1 MYYFQIILGTLL
13 LTALAVPLSN
23 NYKAI
28 KIKNIVA
35 AMAAMIVFAFILLN
49 PNVAGFFQILSD
61 GVAKLS
67 SATAYGTEFVFG
79 SLFLNNPFAFALNV
93 LPLIIVMA
101 SISAL
106 LWHWRIL
113 PMIIKGFSYI
123 CEKLFGLG
131 GPISFGAAANV
142 FVGQVEAPLFVRPYL
157 SQMSKKELL
166 ILMTAGMATISGSI
180 MIALSDALKPQFGD
194 INTVQHFL
202 TASILSVPGAIMY
215 AEIMY
220 PSNEI
225 THAIKNKKE
234 EKLYSGSMDAITKG
248 TKDGLSIAV
257 NVAAILISIL
267 ALVSIIDGFLSLVD
281 PNISLSIL
289 LGYLFAPITWLMGV
303 PWGEAISSIS
313 TPVGIKSIFPDSY
326 DVIPGAADLLGI
338 KIATNEFVA
347 YLQLGGLDPS
357 TFTERTKV
365 ITLYALCGFAN
376 FSSVGILVSGIGS
389 MAPERIPDL
398 IQVSGKAL
406 IGATLASCLTGL
418 VAGLFV

>member
-1 MYYFQIILGTLL
+1 MYYLQIVLGALL
-13 LTALAVPLSN
+13 LTAIAVPLSN

-28 KIKNIVA
+28 KVKNIIA
-35 AMAAMIVFAFILLN
+35 AMAAMVLFAFILLN
-49 PNVAGFFQILSD
+49 PYVAGFFEVISA

-67 SATAYGTEFVFG
+67 SATAEGTKFVFG
-79 SLFLNNPFAFALNV
+79 DLFVNNPYVFALNV

-113 PMIIKGFSYI
+113 PLVIKGFSYV

-157 SQMSKKELL
+157 SKMSKKELL

-180 MIALSDALKPQFGD
+180 MVALSGLLEPQFGD

-215 AEIMY
+215 GEIMY

-225 THAIKNKKE
+225 THEIKDNKE
-234 EKLYSGSMDAITKG
+234 ESLYSGSFDAITKG

-257 NVAAILISIL
+257 NVAAILISVL
-267 ALVSIIDGFLSLVD
+267 ALVSIIDGFLSLLD
-281 PNISLSIL
+281 ADLSLKVI
-289 LGYLFAPITWLMGV
+289 LGYIFAPISWLMG
-303 PWGEAISSIS
+303 
-313 TPVGIKSIFPDSY
+313 
-326 DVIPGAADLLGI
+326 IPLAEVTGAAELLGI
-338 KIATNEFVA
+338 KIATNEFIA
-347 YLQLGGLDPS
+347 YETLGALDPA
-357 TFTERTKV
+357 TFSDRTKV
-365 ITLYALCGFAN
+365 IILYALCGFAN
-376 FSSVGILVSGIGS
+376 FSSVGILVSGFGS
-389 MAPERIPDL
+389 MAPERIGDL

-406 IGATLASCLTGL
+406 VGATLASCLTGL

>member
-1 MYYFQIILGTLL
+1 MYYLQIILGAII
-13 LTALAVPLSN
+13 LTAIAVPLSN

-28 KIKNIVA
+28 KAKNIVA
-35 AMAAMIVFAFILLN
+35 AMGAMVLFAFILLN
-49 PNVAGFFQILSD
+49 PYVAGFFEVISA

-67 SATAYGTEFVFG
+67 SATAEGTTFVFG
-79 SLFLNNPFAFALNV
+79 SLFENNPFVFALNV

-113 PMIIKGFSYI
+113 PLVIKGFSYV

-131 GPISFGAAANV
+131 GPISFGAAANI

-157 SQMSKKELL
+157 SKMSKKELL

-180 MIALSDALKPQFGD
+180 MIALSEVLVDQFEG

-220 PSNEI
+220 PSEEI
-225 THAIKNKKE
+225 THQIEDIKE
-234 EKLYSGSMDAITKG
+234 EKIYSGSMDAITKG

-257 NVAAILISIL
+257 NVAAILISVL
-267 ALVSIIDGFLSLVD
+267 ALVSIVDGILGLLSTDLSLQK
-281 PNISLSIL
+281 I
-289 LGYLFAPITWLMGV
+289 LGYIFTPISWLMGV
-303 PWGEAISSIS
+303 PWSEVS
-313 TPVGIKSIFPDSY
+313 
-326 DVIPGAADLLGI
+326 GAAELLGI

-347 YLQLGGLDPS
+347 YIQLGSLDPALFS
-357 TFTERTKV
+357 DRTKV
-365 ITLYALCGFAN
+365 IVLYALCGFAN
-376 FSSVGILVSGIGS
+376 FSSVGILISGIGS
-389 MAPERIPDL
+389 MAPERVPDL

-406 IGATLASCLTGL
+406 VGATLASCLTGL

>member
-1 MYYFQIILGTLL
+1 MYYLQIVLGALL
-13 LTALAVPLSN
+13 LTAIAVPLSN

-28 KIKNIVA
+28 KVKNIIA
-35 AMAAMIVFAFILLN
+35 AMAAMVLFAFILLN
-49 PNVAGFFQILSD
+49 PYVAGFFEVISA

-67 SATAYGTEFVFG
+67 SATAEGTKFVFG
-79 SLFLNNPFAFALNV
+79 DLFVNNPYVFALNV

-113 PMIIKGFSYI
+113 PLVIKGFSYV

-157 SQMSKKELL
+157 SKMSKKELL

-180 MIALSDALKPQFGD
+180 MVALSGLLETQFGD

-215 AEIMY
+215 GEIMY

-225 THAIKNKKE
+225 THEIKDNKE
-234 EKLYSGSMDAITKG
+234 ESLYSGSFDAITKG

-257 NVAAILISIL
+257 NVAAILISVL
-267 ALVSIIDGFLSLVD
+267 ALVSIIDGFLSLLD
-281 PNISLSIL
+281 ADLSLKVL
-289 LGYLFAPITWLMGV
+289 LGYIFAPISWLMG
-303 PWGEAISSIS
+303 
-313 TPVGIKSIFPDSY
+313 
-326 DVIPGAADLLGI
+326 IPLAEVTGAAELLGI
-338 KIATNEFVA
+338 KIATNEFIA
-347 YLQLGGLDPS
+347 YETLGALDPS
-357 TFTERTKV
+357 TFSDRTKV
-365 ITLYALCGFAN
+365 IILYALCGFAN

-389 MAPERIPDL
+389 MAPERVPDL

-406 IGATLASCLTGL
+406 VGATLASCLTGL

>member
-1 MYYFQIILGTLL
+1 MYYLQIVLGALL
-13 LTALAVPLSN
+13 LTAIAVPLSN
-23 NYKAI
+23 NYRAI

-35 AMAAMIVFAFILLN
+35 AMAAMVLFAFILLN
-49 PNVAGFFQILSD
+49 PFVAGFFEVISA

-67 SATAYGTEFVFG
+67 SATADGTKFVFG
-79 SLFLNNPFAFALNV
+79 DLFVNNPYVFALNV

-113 PMIIKGFSYI
+113 PLVIKGFSYV

-157 SQMSKKELL
+157 SKMSKKELL

-180 MIALSDALKPQFGD
+180 MVALSGLLEPQFGD

-215 AEIMY
+215 GEIMY

-225 THAIKNKKE
+225 THEIKDKKE
-234 EKLYSGSMDAITKG
+234 EKLYSGSFDAITKG

-257 NVAAILISIL
+257 NVAAILISVL
-267 ALVSIIDGFLSLVD
+267 ALVSIIDGFLSLLD
-281 PNISLSIL
+281 ADLSLKVI
-289 LGYLFAPITWLMGV
+289 LGYIFAPISWLMGI
-303 PWGEAISSIS
+303 PWSEV
-313 TPVGIKSIFPDSY
+313 T
-326 DVIPGAADLLGI
+326 GAAELLGI
-338 KIATNEFVA
+338 KIATNEFIA
-347 YLQLGGLDPS
+347 YETLGRLDPA
-357 TFTERTKV
+357 TFSDRTKV
-365 ITLYALCGFAN
+365 IILYALCGFAN

-389 MAPERIPDL
+389 MAPERVPDL

-406 IGATLASCLTGL
+406 VGATLASCLTGL

>member
-1 MYYFQIILGTLL
+1 MDFYYIQIFLGVILF
-13 LTALAVPLSN
+13 TAIAVPISN
-23 NYKAI
+23 DYKAI
-28 KIKNIVA
+28 KVSNIIA
-35 AMAAMIVFAFILLN
+35 ALGAMILFAFILLN
-49 PNVAGFFQILSD
+49 PYVAGFFELLSK
-61 GVAKLS
+61 GVEKLS
-67 SATAYGTEFVFG
+67 EATGKGTFFVFG
-79 SLFLNNPFAFALNV
+79 DLFKDYPYAFALNV

-113 PMIIKGFSYI
+113 PLIIKGFSYV

-131 GPISFGAAANV
+131 GPISFGSAANV

-157 SQMSKKELL
+157 SKMSKKELL

-180 MIALSDALKPQFGD
+180 MVALAGILKPQFGD

-202 TASILSVPGAIMY
+202 TASILSIPGAIMY
-215 AEIMY
+215 GEIMY

-234 EKLYSGSMDAITKG
+234 ERLYSGSFDAITKG

-257 NVAAILISIL
+257 NVAAILISVL
-267 ALVSIIDGFLSLVD
+267 ALVAIIDGFLGLVSAD
-281 PNISLSIL
+281 LTLQKI
-289 LGYLFAPITWLMGV
+289 LGYIFTPISWLMGIEWAEV
-303 PWGEAISSIS
+303 
-313 TPVGIKSIFPDSY
+313 TR
-326 DVIPGAADLLGI
+326 AAELLGM
-338 KIATNEFVA
+338 KIATNEFLA
-347 YLQLGGLDPS
+347 YEELGKLSPE
-357 TFTERTKV
+357 TFTDRTKV
-365 ITLYALCGFAN
+365 IILYALCGFAN

>member
-1 MYYFQIILGTLL
+1 MYYLQIVLGALL
-13 LTALAVPLSN
+13 LTAIAVPLSN

-28 KIKNIVA
+28 KVKNIIA
-35 AMAAMIVFAFILLN
+35 AMAAMVLFAFILLN
-49 PNVAGFFQILSD
+49 PYVAGFFEVISA

-67 SATAYGTEFVFG
+67 SATAEGTKFVFG
-79 SLFLNNPFAFALNV
+79 DLFVNNPYVFALNV

-113 PMIIKGFSYI
+113 PLVIKGFSYV

-157 SQMSKKELL
+157 SKMSKKELL

-180 MIALSDALKPQFGD
+180 MVALSGLLETQFGD

-215 AEIMY
+215 GEIMY

-225 THAIKNKKE
+225 THEIKDNKE
-234 EKLYSGSMDAITKG
+234 ESLYSGSFDAITKG

-257 NVAAILISIL
+257 NVAAILISVL
-267 ALVSIIDGFLSLVD
+267 ALVSIIDGFLSLLD
-281 PNISLSIL
+281 EDLSLKVM
-289 LGYLFAPITWLMGV
+289 LGYIFAPISWLMG
-303 PWGEAISSIS
+303 
-313 TPVGIKSIFPDSY
+313 
-326 DVIPGAADLLGI
+326 IPLAEVTGAAELLGI
-338 KIATNEFVA
+338 KIATNEFIA
-347 YLQLGGLDPS
+347 YETLGALDPA
-357 TFTERTKV
+357 TFSDRTKV
-365 ITLYALCGFAN
+365 IILYALCGFAN

-389 MAPERIPDL
+389 MAPERIGDL

-406 IGATLASCLTGL
+406 VGATLASCLTGL

>member
-1 MYYFQIILGTLL
+1 MYYLQIILGAII
-13 LTALAVPLSN
+13 LTVIAVPLSN

-28 KIKNIVA
+28 KAKNIVA
-35 AMAAMIVFAFILLN
+35 AMGAMVLFAFILLN
-49 PNVAGFFQILSD
+49 PYVAGFFEVISA

-67 SATAYGTEFVFG
+67 SATAEGTTFVFG
-79 SLFLNNPFAFALNV
+79 SLFENNPFVFALNV

-113 PMIIKGFSYI
+113 PLVIKGFSYV

-131 GPISFGAAANV
+131 GPISFGAAANI

-157 SQMSKKELL
+157 SKMSKKELL

-180 MIALSDALKPQFGD
+180 MIALSEVLVDQFEG

-220 PSNEI
+220 PSEEI
-225 THAIKNKKE
+225 THQIEDIKE
-234 EKLYSGSMDAITKG
+234 EKIYSGSMDAITKG

-257 NVAAILISIL
+257 NVAAILISVL
-267 ALVSIIDGFLSLVD
+267 ALVSIVDGILGLLSTDLSLQK
-281 PNISLSIL
+281 I
-289 LGYLFAPITWLMGV
+289 LGYIFTPISWLMGV
-303 PWGEAISSIS
+303 PWSEVS
-313 TPVGIKSIFPDSY
+313 
-326 DVIPGAADLLGI
+326 GAAELLGI

-347 YLQLGGLDPS
+347 YIQLGSLDPALFS
-357 TFTERTKV
+357 DRTKV
-365 ITLYALCGFAN
+365 IVLYALCGFAN
-376 FSSVGILVSGIGS
+376 FSSVGILISGIGS

-406 IGATLASCLTGL
+406 VGATLASCLTGL